1 VTFSICVREP
11 GEEPTF
17 ATAVATDA
25 PAVGAFAP
33 CVSHDGVISTQAFVN
48 VRLGRRGIDL
58 LSDLA
63 VGDAVDGLL
72 AQDEYTENRQVHG
85 LDARGNAY
93 GYTGDGCD
101 GWCGHRVLAD
111 AGITAAGNMLVGGET
126 LDAAVDAYRGA
137 AGAVGE
143 RLLAALEAGR
153 DAGGDERG
161 HTSAAL
167 QIKAPETTAYHD
179 LRVDEHETPVD
190 ELRRVYEAARTASDG
205 FSEDSKG
212 RIFD

>member
-1 VTFSICVREP
+1 VTFSICIRET
-11 GEEPTF
+11 GESPTF

-58 LSDLA
+58 LPDLA
-63 VGDAVDGLL
+63 VGDAVNGLL
-72 AQDEYTENRQVHG
+72 AQDEYAENRQVHG

-101 GWCGHRVLAD
+101 GWCGHRVLEG
-111 AGITAAGNMLVGGET
+111 AGITAAGNMLVSGET
-126 LDAAVDAYRGA
+126 LDAAVDAYRDADGE
-137 AGAVGE
+137 VGE

-167 QIKAPETTAYHD
+167 KITAPETTAYHD
-179 LRVDEHETPVD
+179 LRVDEHETPVA
-190 ELRRVYEAARTASDG
+190 ELRRVYEAARKASDG
-205 FSEDSKG
+205 FSEESKG